1 MRDLENDILA
11 TLTYFDNFRYPLT
24 QKEIY
29 SFLPERCTR
38 EVVSASLERM
48 VCHNMIY
55 KMQDYYS
62 LRNDFDYVARRKK
75 GYEQALKLIS
85 RGEKIASV
93 ISHFPFVRGIAIS
106 GSLSK
111 YFADEDADIDFF
123 IITSTNRVW
132 IARSFTHLLK
142 KLSFLFRKQH
152 LLCMNYYIDE
162 SQPEI
167 IEKNIFTATEV
178 VTLIPVKGISAFNNF
193 FEANRWTA
201 QYLPNFFMPL
211 IRNAET
217 NTNIV
222 KRLLELI
229 LNGKAGNALDTWLM
243 HMTNNRW
250 QRKKMSKKMNE
261 HGNVMSM
268 AVHKHYSK
276 PDPSIFQRQLLE
288 TYEKKLSEIL
298 KTNEQVSLSAVK

>member
-1 MRDLENDILA
+1 MRDLEKDILA

-29 SFLPERCTR
+29 SFLQERCTR
-38 EVVSASLERM
+38 DVVGASLQKM
-48 VCHNMIY
+48 VCNNTVY
-55 KMQDYYS
+55 RMQDYYS
-62 LRNDFDYVARRKK
+62 LNNDIDYVVRRKK

-85 RGEKIASV
+85 KGEKIASF

-111 YFADEDADIDFF
+111 YFADENADIDFF

-142 KLSFLFRKQH
+142 KLSFLFGKQH

-162 SQPEI
+162 SKPEI

-178 VTLIPVKGISAFNNF
+178 VTLIPVKGVSAFDNF
-193 FEANRWTA
+193 FEANNWTA
-201 QYLPNFFMPL
+201 EYLPNFFMPL
-211 IRNAET
+211 RRNAEMST
-217 NTNIV
+217 NVV
-222 KRLLELI
+222 KRLVEL
-229 LNGKAGNALDTWLM
+229 LLKGKAGNALDTWLM
-243 HMTNNRW
+243 HMTDHRW
-250 QRKKMSKKMNE
+250 QRKKMAKKMNG
-261 HGNVMSM
+261 HGNIMSM
-268 AVHKHYSK
+268 AVHKHCSK

-298 KTNEQVSLSAVK
+298 KINEQVSLSAVK